1 MIIILGEQLIDLA
14 GSKSDVLVTATSG
27 CKKVSLEIQK
37 IKKPEK
43 VFSTYKIP
51 KDEYLIAYCKGLLPL
66 FGLTLDGLIFTDKA
80 FYPFPRDTNPLP
92 SNRIPYTDLCKYII
106 TQESGKGA
114 VFLQSG
120 KTEYEI
126 YSNTLIQQNTAGVEI
141 RHILEAI
148 QTDLCRQ
155 SVSAKEMMD
164 NIVTEFFDLAMLTW
178 SQETCLAIGKRASHN
193 KPFSMFCRQGYATA

>member
-126 YSNTLIQQNTAGVEI
+126 YSIPSTLISQRTLTVCSRKQRRFMERCRSKISFMPCLRLALKSLVSGCDFVI
-141 RHILEAI
+141 R
-148 QTDLCRQ
+148 
-155 SVSAKEMMD
+155 
-164 NIVTEFFDLAMLTW
+164 
-178 SQETCLAIGKRASHN
+178 
-193 KPFSMFCRQGYATA
+193 FCNRKWEHVLI